1 MQHSHSMKY
10 FLVLLNLLTVLGL
23 SSRCLQIFL
32 LNLTLI
38 ISSTIHLPTEISDS
52 SQRGQHLS
60 GFL

>member
-1 MQHSHSMKY
+1 MKY